1 MFGGGGE
8 TRHTGRGGDF
18 PGLSARP
25 RRLFGSGSTGKQLE
39 ELKAGRRRPQ
49 PGFGPRTVLAPE
61 AAPSGRWAAAGAPLR
76 RRAPQPP
83 GSGGRGSR
91 AAPGAGQRSGPAGA
105 AFRRC
110 LPQRINNSRLQSEL
124 PSARKQELEKVAWH
138 VGADPDQRDG
148 KAALFVCGVYR
159 GSLKKGPKI
168 HFGAELQLVS
178 CFLLRGA
185 KRVWYERSLDGAGG
199 NVAFAQWRV
208 RDKCFADDCT
218 SNVSGSSHPRI
229 PSHHYAKRMIS
240 Q

>member
-1 MFGGGGE
+1 MTPARTTEPCRKGP
-8 TRHTGRGGDF
+8 
-18 PGLSARP
+18 PGHRQSSP
-25 RRLFGSGSTGKQLE
+25 
-39 ELKAGRRRPQ
+39 
-49 PGFGPRTVLAPE
+49 LAP
-61 AAPSGRWAAAGAPLR
+61 
-76 RRAPQPP
+76 
-83 GSGGRGSR
+83 
-91 AAPGAGQRSGPAGA
+91 AAPGQHFLLRRPGRLPGSSRCRAAVCSGA
-105 AFRRC
+105 AFRWC
-110 LPQRINNSRLQSEL
+110 LPQRINNARLQSEL

-159 GSLKKGPKI
+159 GSLKKGPKT
-168 HFGAELQLVS
+168 HFRAELLFVS

-185 KRVWYERSLDGAGG
+185 KRVWYERCLDRAGG
-199 NVAFAQWRV
+199 NVAFDHWRV

>member
-1 MFGGGGE
+1 MFGGGGDGDG
-8 TRHTGRGGDF
+8 THRAKGDF
-18 PGLSARP
+18 PGLFWLSQEAVWERK
-25 RRLFGSGSTGKQLE
+25 RLE
-39 ELKAGRRRPQ
+39 ELEAGRRPPQ
-49 PGFGPRTVLAPE
+49 PDLARGPRSRE
-61 AAPSGRWAAAGAPLR
+61 RWLPAAGGAS
-76 RRAPQPP
+76 ACGVGGTGVP
-83 GSGGRGSR
+83 GSPRCLAAVYR
-91 AAPGAGQRSGPAGA
+91 ALA

-110 LPQRINNSRLQSEL
+110 PPQPVTRCRLQREL

-159 GSLKKGPKI
+159 GSLKKGPEI
-168 HFGAELQLVS
+168 HFRAELLFVS
-178 CFLLRGA
+178 CFLLRGS
-185 KRVWYERSLDGAGG
+185 KRVWYERSLDREGG

-240 Q
+240 H